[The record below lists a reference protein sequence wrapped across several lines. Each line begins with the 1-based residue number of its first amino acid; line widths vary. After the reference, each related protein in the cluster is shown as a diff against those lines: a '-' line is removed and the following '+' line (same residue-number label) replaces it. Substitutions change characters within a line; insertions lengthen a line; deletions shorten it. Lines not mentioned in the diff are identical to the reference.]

1 MTPPNLSLILI
12 MICFWLTTWLVY
24 RFLIVPVGAVLGERQ
39 RRIDDAAAGWQSTH
53 DEYLEATARLE
64 QELESAARQAAQAR
78 AEYRQQALTKR
89 QQELEEARASAD
101 QRLQRALGELDA
113 DASSARSELGQ
124 RAQELARLFAS
135 RLLDREVAS

>member
-1 MTPPNLSLILI
+1 MTAPNLSLILI

-39 RRIDDAAAGWQSTH
+39 RRIDDAANRWQSTH

-64 QELESAARQAAQAR
+64 QELESAAREAARLR
-78 AEYRQQALTKR
+78 AEHRQQALAER
-89 QQELEEARASAD
+89 QETLETARAAAD
-101 QRLQRALGELDA
+101 ERLHQALAELDTEA
-113 DASSARSELGQ
+113 GSARDELRA
-124 RAQELARLFAS
+124 RAQEFARLFAS